1 MRCHTDVQ
9 RQPLLEL
16 RGTYPPGRL
25 NRTVGISPRFDRPSA
40 PDGAWKTDVMS
51 TKQRLVV
58 CLDGTWNNSDDSTN
72 VLQHFALAVKGL
84 APDGDGR
91 ITQTKHYIEGVGTG
105 VLDSITGGGFGF
117 GLEQNVRKAY
127 DWLVGNYHDGDD
139 LADADEIYIFG
150 FSRGAYT
157 ARSLVGFIATCGLV
171 RRGAPLSV
179 NQLWQ
184 DYCILGREREN
195 RTSVWDRVFE
205 EAPTSIRRINDL
217 VCDPWNIK
225 RYEAHRAL
233 KAADLGGDR
242 NRDRVPGQLIDDLS
256 VTERLLVRWSRRV
269 RITYLG
275 VYDTVGAL
283 GIDALAIPGLK
294 SRLAM
299 HHNMRAS
306 TLVQHC
312 RHALALDEHR
322 SSFSHTPL
330 VEYLWHGN
338 NDDDR
343 QSTVLKAIEDSAVE
357 RRSTAKY
364 WQRQAAMW
372 ERKIEQRWF
381 VGAHSNVGGG
391 YPDNELAQRPLQWL
405 LEGGCAAGLACEP
418 FTYVAPPT
426 PPVPVDSYAQFAKP
440 LWTYVIRG
448 KRFYRTIDPD
458 PEIRASRPLEGEPR
472 RAGFSLRSINEQVD
486 DTVFDRVRRVR
497 TYRPPNLVEYARR
510 RRRSVTSDVL
520 REKLDDLVDTPPPH
534 TWLGA
539 TVMPYAVLVLWA
551 SGAGLGV
558 LAMTELFV
566 PQPGLGPWKTG
577 GIAAVL
583 ALVFALVDYCES
595 RTNFSLALGPSN
607 PRRRALLDSVYWTR
621 TIGVLLFVVG
631 VVSAIATLWTIG
643 WNAEGAS
650 LEQPWPW
657 IPAPFLAGIGALVAT
672 ALDKASWDRYKAALL
687 GSGAAVGGAILAV
700 PAIVLLAWMVQH
712 IVTPTFGRH
721 LIPEISPAPAAR
733 LAGLLLLHE
742 VGLIYLAIAF
752 KWVGEPMG
760 TANLGSI
767 VPLQRAATPA
777 TVTAVLEGW
786 RQLLVN
792 HWSGV
797 DDKVTGPA
805 ARALGE
811 TVRQA
816 LWRDIFGLIPVY
828 VLVLG
833 FGTWYATNVFGL
845 PPFKDSVA
853 AIDQHLGWREFL
865 TLAIVA
871 LPMLAAIADYIEDA
885 CHLRYLVSYE
895 QQRPIPGWLTGLS
908 FVASTIKGAAFVAAG
923 TLSVVALFL
932 GSYELARLGDS
943 TGWRGSLALLVTL
956 LVGGLI
962 TTTLAAIAWERLK
975 KLGGG
980 RSAST
985 RVVDAAAAFVEP
997 AL

>member
-1 MRCHTDVQ
+1 
-9 RQPLLEL
+9 
-16 RGTYPPGRL
+16 
-25 NRTVGISPRFDRPSA
+25 
-40 PDGAWKTDVMS
+40 MS

-72 VLQHFALAVKGL
+72 VLQHFALALKGV
-84 APDGDGR
+84 PPGGDSR
-91 ITQTKHYIEGVGTG
+91 ITQIKHYIAGVGTG

-117 GLEQNVRKAY
+117 GLEENVRKAY

-139 LADADEIYIFG
+139 LADGDEIYIFG

-157 ARSLVGFIATCGLV
+157 ARSLVGFIATCGLL

-195 RTSVWDRVFE
+195 RTSVWDGVFE
-205 EAPTSIRRINDL
+205 ESPTTIRRINDL

-225 RYEAHRAL
+225 RYEDHRAVTIPG
-233 KAADLGGDR
+233 LGGDR
-242 NRDRVPGQLIDDLS
+242 NGDRVPGQLIDDLS
-256 VTERLLVRWSRRV
+256 ITERLLVRWSRRV

-275 VYDTVGAL
+275 VYDTVGAI

-306 TLVQHC
+306 TLVQYC

-330 VEYLWHGN
+330 VQYLWHGN
-338 NDDDR
+338 SDDDR
-343 QSTVLKAIEDSAVE
+343 QSTTLRAIEASDVE
-357 RRSTAKY
+357 SERNGTAKY
-364 WQRQAAMW
+364 WQRQTAMW

-391 YPDNELAQRPLQWL
+391 YPDNELAQRPLEWL
-405 LEGGCAAGLACEP
+405 LEGGRRSGLACEP
-418 FTYVAPPT
+418 FAYVAPPK

-458 PEIRASRPLEGEPR
+458 PEIRASRPKQGEPR

-486 DTVFDRVRRVR
+486 DSVFDRVHRV
-497 TYRPPNLVEYARR
+497 TDYRPANLVEYAQRR
-510 RRRSVTSDVL
+510 RQTVPSDSL
-520 REKLDDLVDTPPPH
+520 RAKLDDLVKTPPTH
-534 TWLGA
+534 AWLGA

-551 SGAGLGV
+551 SCAALGV
-558 LAMTELFV
+558 LAMTELFL
-566 PQPGLGPWKTG
+566 PPPGLGPWKTAE
-577 GIAAVL
+577 IAAAF
-583 ALVFALVDYCES
+583 ALLFSLVDYCES
-595 RTNFSLALGPSN
+595 RTNFLLALGPSN
-607 PRRRALLDSVYWTR
+607 PRQRALLDSVYWTR

-631 VVSAIATLWTIG
+631 AVSAIATLWTIG

-657 IPAPFLAGIGALVAT
+657 IPAPLLAAAGALVAT
-672 ALDKASWDRYKAALL
+672 AFDNASRDRYKAALL
-687 GSGAAVGGAILAV
+687 GSGAAVVAAIVAV
-700 PAIVLLAWMVQH
+700 PAIVLFAWMVQH
-712 IVTPTFGRH
+712 IVTPTFGHH

-733 LAGLLLLHE
+733 SAGLLLLLQ
-742 VGLIYLAIAF
+742 VGLLYLAIAF
-752 KWVGEPMG
+752 RWVGEPMG

-767 VPLQRAATPA
+767 VPLQRSRTPA
-777 TVTAVLEGW
+777 AVIGVLESW

-797 DDKVTGPA
+797 DDSVTGPA
-805 ARALGE
+805 GRSIRE
-811 TVRQA
+811 TVRRA

-828 VLVLG
+828 SIVLT
-833 FGTWYATNVFGL
+833 FGMWYATNVFGL
-845 PPFKDSVA
+845 PSLKDSVA
-853 AIDQHLGWREFL
+853 GIGQQGGWREFL
-865 TLAIVA
+865 MLAIVS
-871 LPMLAAIADYIEDA
+871 LPILAAIANYIQDT

-895 QQRPIPGWLTGLS
+895 QQRRIPAWMTALS
-908 FVASTIKGAAFVAAG
+908 FVASTIKDAAFVVAVG
-923 TLSVVALFL
+923 LSVIALFL
-932 GSYELARLGDS
+932 GSYELARLGDL

-956 LVGGLI
+956 VGGGLI
-962 TTTLAAIAWERLK
+962 TMTLAAIAFQRMK
-975 KLGGG
+975 KLSGSPS
-980 RSAST
+980 SASKEGGEAS
-985 RVVDAAAAFVEP
+985 AAYVEP